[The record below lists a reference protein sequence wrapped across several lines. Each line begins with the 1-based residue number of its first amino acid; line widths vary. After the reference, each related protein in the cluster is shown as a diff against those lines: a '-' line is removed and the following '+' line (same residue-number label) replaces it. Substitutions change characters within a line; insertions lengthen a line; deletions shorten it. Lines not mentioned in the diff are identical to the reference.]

1 MKIKLQAQSGS
12 TLIVVLFILIII
24 TIIGAMA
31 AKSGL
36 FGLKIATNSQAI
48 QILNQNTDAAFI
60 PVEDKTKIETYLL
73 GTNMFGYPKMDA
85 NRNKELIFCYKGS
98 EKDFFSLR
106 RASLVYLE
114 KIDNSSKLQTDDLG
128 VLGYCK
134 YAAGFFS
141 SGRSA
146 TMTQIS
152 VRVGNSTV
160 SNVAPF
166 SGMPEGTDSE
176 SAKVDEPKNLVVT
189 AISVMPVL
197 SSASEDQV
205 NACMKRASYIDPS
218 ITDIS
223 ENDKITVSKCLS
235 DLAVPF
241 TTQISEYSLGQFVQ
255 KSTGST

>member
-1 MKIKLQAQSGS
+1 MKFELNSQSGS
-12 TLIVVLFILIII
+12 TLIVILFILIII
-24 TIIGAMA
+24 TIIGAGA

-36 FGLKIATNSQAI
+36 FSLKVATNSQAM
-48 QILNQNTDAAFI
+48 QILTQNTDAVFI
-60 PVEDKTKIETYLL
+60 PVEDKNKLEQYLRS
-73 GTNMFGYPKMDA
+73 TNLFGYPQMDS

-106 RASLVYLE
+106 RASLAY
-114 KIDNSSKLQTDDLG
+114 IDNSSKLQTDDLG

-134 YAAGFFS
+134 YATGFFS

-146 TMTQIS
+146 AMTQIS

-160 SNVAPF
+160 ANVAPF

-176 SAKVDEPKNLVVT
+176 SAKVDEPKNLIIT

-205 NACMKRASYIDPS
+205 SVCMKRASYIDPS
-218 ITDIS
+218 ITGIS
-223 ENDKITVSKCLS
+223 DNDKITVSKCLS
-235 DLAVPF
+235 NLAVPF

>member
-1 MKIKLQAQSGS
+1 MKFKLSSQSGS

-24 TIIGAMA
+24 TIIGAVA

-36 FGLKIATNSQAI
+36 FGLKVATNSQAM
-48 QILNQNTDAAFI
+48 QILTQNTDAAFI
-60 PVEDKTKIETYLL
+60 PVEDKNKLEQYLR
-73 GTNMFGYPKMDA
+73 GTNLFGYPQMDS

-106 RASLVYLE
+106 RASFAY
-114 KIDNSSKLQTDDLG
+114 IDNSSTLQTDDLG

-160 SNVAPF
+160 ANVAPF
-166 SGMPEGTDSE
+166 SGMPEGTDFD
-176 SAKVDEPKNLVVT
+176 SAKVDEPKNLIVT

-197 SSASEDQV
+197 GNASDDEV
-205 NACMKRASYIDPS
+205 NTCMKRASYIDPS
-218 ITDIS
+218 ITGIS
-223 ENDKITVSKCLS
+223 DNDKITVSKCLS
-235 DLAVPF
+235 NLTVPF